1 MYEQFEESGIR
12 EKISQLKQENRIGD
26 DLAAQL
32 LAAIDVADR
41 RNQEL
46 VALMQGSRA
55 VMEQKAFK
63 DTARSIFDY
72 CKDLIG
78 ATSGYVAL
86 LSETGEEN
94 EVLFLEAG
102 GLTCTVN
109 PELPMPIRGMRAQ
122 AYEENRAIYDND
134 FMHSEWVEFLP
145 KGHVTLKNVLFAPL
159 IFHDTTVG
167 LIGLANK
174 STDFDEKDAKI
185 ATSFGSLAAVALQ
198 NSHNID
204 EREKT
209 ERSLQEAMKRLHL
222 AMESAEQGVWEWNF
236 ETGLVTFDEIALK
249 MLDYESDLQPVKG
262 EWWIEQIHPD
272 DRRQVEKALN
282 RYLSGE
288 SKRYNTEFR
297 LRRKDGRFIW
307 VASSARVIRYD
318 QKGNPL
324 LVVGTHRDV
333 TKQKREENI
342 LKETK
347 DRLENVNMGLQVLIE
362 HREQEMRRLEENVV
376 ENANKLIAPYIDK
389 MDKERMSGRNR
400 AYLELIAANLDQL
413 VSPLARNLTSEMAN
427 LTPGQIQIADLVR
440 KGKTTKE
447 IAAALNISA
456 NAVSVQRFKIRKRL
470 NILNR
475 RVNLRSY
482 LQTLT

>member
-1 MYEQFEESGIR
+1 MYEQFKESGIR
-12 EKISQLKQENRIGD
+12 EKISQLKQEDKIGD
-26 DLAAQL
+26 DLAVQL

-46 VALMQGSRA
+46 VALMQGSQA

-72 CKDLIG
+72 CKNLIG

-102 GLTCTVN
+102 GFTCTVN
-109 PELPMPIRGMRAQ
+109 PELPMPVRGMRAQ

-145 KGHVTLKNVLFAPL
+145 RGHVTLKNVLFAPL
-159 IFHDTTVG
+159 ILHDMTIG

-204 EREKT
+204 KREKT

-222 AMESAEQGVWEWNF
+222 AMESAEQGVWEWDF
-236 ETGLVTFDEIALK
+236 ETGLVTFDDIALK
-249 MLDYESDLQPVKG
+249 MLDYGSDLQPVKG

-272 DRRQVEKALN
+272 DRR
-282 RYLSGE
+282 
-288 SKRYNTEFR
+288 
-297 LRRKDGRFIW
+297 
-307 VASSARVIRYD
+307 
-318 QKGNPL
+318 
-324 LVVGTHRDV
+324 
-333 TKQKREENI
+333 
-342 LKETK
+342 
-347 DRLENVNMGLQVLIE
+347 
-362 HREQEMRRLEENVV
+362 
-376 ENANKLIAPYIDK
+376 
-389 MDKERMSGRNR
+389 
-400 AYLELIAANLDQL
+400 
-413 VSPLARNLTSEMAN
+413 
-427 LTPGQIQIADLVR
+427 
-440 KGKTTKE
+440 
-447 IAAALNISA
+447 
-456 NAVSVQRFKIRKRL
+456 
-470 NILNR
+470 
-475 RVNLRSY
+475 
-482 LQTLT
+482 